1 MTTFK
6 CLAWSLT
13 CTSLVYF
20 CNCED
25 SIASVIERLD
35 QFEEELLD
43 NKDDMIRMEKRIL
56 NIINGAKTSLRAEL
70 KENIG
75 DKVREAMAEILQ
87 GESLQDMV
95 KTQVVSELRH
105 LKQGY
110 HQMKRQIHHVS
121 KELKDFQDETSVFH
135 ETVLKKARVGNR
147 ENSSDVSVKYR
158 HRLEIELQKCEV
170 TTADLKA
177 DIKRCMTLNE
187 TCQFPKQKHKTTF
200 TVHHASPATQNDTST
215 SGSPVLT
222 SLMTTQRLPVSTTSV
237 TTQGRQEE
245 RSRILI
251 APRWSS
257 TQHQFRQLNI
267 HSNSLSVY
275 QYLTMK
281 NVLSV
286 AYVAKT
292 RKLLIGLNN
301 PRKIVSSALDTS
313 HVTVLR
319 EGVQTYGMAVDEE
332 RDIVFMTTDFPRHS
346 ISRMSTQG
354 KDFTTI
360 VNLSNYGNW
369 PSGITLDNKRK
380 KIYGCNGGK
389 LFMVTYDGQGLA
401 TLATG
406 NGMYAVTLDQTAGV
420 LYYNNDKKLMK
431 MTVSNN
437 VSTEVTT
444 LTARSCNM
452 RLYRGTIYYGGCGP
466 PIVGAV
472 DVTYNTLEYTLQS
485 VGMEGVDHVHLC
497 LIP

>member
-1 MTTFK
+1 MAEFK
-6 CLAWSLT
+6 HLSWLLIWTYLT
-13 CTSLVYF
+13 CV
-20 CNCED
+20 CNCQD
-25 SIASVIERLD
+25 SIVSVIQRLD
-35 QFEEELLD
+35 QFEEDLFH
-43 NKDDMIRMEKRIL
+43 NKEDMINMEKRIR
-56 NIINGAKTSLRAEL
+56 NIIVGSKTALRAEL
-70 KENIG
+70 RENIW
-75 DKVREAMAEILQ
+75 DQVREAMAEILE

-95 KTQVVSELRH
+95 KSQVVSELRH

-110 HQMKRQIHHVS
+110 HQMKRQMRHVS

-135 ETVLKKARVGNR
+135 QSVLKKARVGNR
-147 ENSSDVSVKYR
+147 DNSRDDCVRDKR
-158 HRLEIELQKCEV
+158 RLEIELQKCEV

-177 DIKRCMTLNE
+177 DIKRLMTLNE
-187 TCQFPKQKHKTTF
+187 TCQFPKQKQKTTF
-200 TVHHASPATQNDTST
+200 TVHDASPATQNDTST
-215 SGSPVLT
+215 SGSPGLT
-222 SLMTTQRLPVSTTSV
+222 TLMTTPRLPASTTSV

-286 AYVAKT
+286 AYIAKT
-292 RKLLIGLNN
+292 RKLLIGLYN
-301 PRKIVSSALDTS
+301 PSKIVSSALDTS

-332 RDIVFMTTDFPRHS
+332 RDIVFMTTEVPLYS
-346 ISRMSTQG
+346 ISHMSTQG

-360 VNLSNYGNW
+360 IDLSKYR
-369 PSGITLDNKRK
+369 GIPRQLTLDTRRKR
-380 KIYGCNGGK
+380 IYGYNGGK

-406 NGMYAVTLDQTAGV
+406 SSMFAVTLDQTAGV
-420 LYYNNDKKLMK
+420 LYYNNEKKLMK

-444 LTARSCNM
+444 LTTSPWNM
-452 RLYRGTIYYGGCGP
+452 RLYRGTIYYSGLSS

-472 DVTYNTLEYTLQS
+472 NVAYNTSPYTLKS
-485 VGMEGVDHVHLC
+485 VGMDGVSRILLC
-497 LIP
+497 LVP